1 MPNFRYQVLADQIIQ
16 RIQSGIYSPEQK
28 LPSIRQLSQELNISK
43 GTAIR
48 CYEYL
53 EDQGWIAAKEKSG
66 FFPHPSAMAS
76 VGIGV
81 GVGAASGSVTAHR
94 LDKPILSPQ
103 QKEDL
108 QPRLID
114 NKSLGIHIVRSA
126 SHSDQIPLGS
136 ANPCISFPAVRQ
148 LYQALKK
155 QVQIEQQELD
165 SGVLAH
171 YQAPPGD
178 PVLGQQL
185 SKILSGKG
193 IQCSPDEILVTN
205 GTQSAITLALQVT
218 TESEDIVL
226 IESPCFYGILQC
238 LQALNRK
245 VVEIP
250 QCPEGGPD
258 INLLEAALI
267 EGRKSHWPVK
277 ALLLQPTVNNPTG
290 RTMPYENRVKLIE
303 LANQYDIAVIEDDV
317 FAELHFHRNRPQ
329 INSVS
334 QFQGIMPPPIKT
346 LDTENR
352 VLYCSSISKTL
363 TPKLRIGWLQAG
375 RWQQACEHLLFVS
388 KMGLPSHTQKA
399 LGNWLATGR
408 LSRHLRLI
416 RRSYYERLGYMEQAL
431 AQYWPEEIEFE
442 PPTGGYLAW
451 VKLPRHV
458 KALDLYQQALEHNIN
473 TTPGPLFSSQGHY
486 EHYIRLNFA
495 LFQNQPDYLAAIQYL
510 GDTIRTLST
519 QE

>member
-1 MPNFRYQVLADQIIQ
+1 MPSFRYQVLADQIIQ
-16 RIQSGIYSPEQK
+16 RIQSGVYPQEQK

-43 GTAIR
+43 GTAVR

-53 EDQGWIAAKEKSG
+53 EDQGWIIAKEKSG
-66 FFPHPSAMAS
+66 FFPHPSATVSAES
-76 VGIGV
+76 ISGPAT
-81 GVGAASGSVTAHR
+81 AALR
-94 LDKPILSPQ
+94 NKPALSPQ
-103 QKEDL
+103 QKEKL

-114 NKSLGIHIVRSA
+114 NKSLGIQVVRSA
-126 SHSDQIPLGS
+126 SHRDQISLGS
-136 ANPCISFPAVRQ
+136 ADPCVSFPAVRQ
-148 LYQALKK
+148 LYQSLKK

-165 SGVLAH
+165 SGILAH

-178 PVLGQQL
+178 PILGQQL
-185 SKILSGKG
+185 SQILSAKG
-193 IQCSPDEILVTN
+193 IRCASDEILVTN
-205 GTQSAITLALQVT
+205 GTQSAITLALQIT
-218 TESEDIVL
+218 TETEDIVL
-226 IESPCFYGILQC
+226 IESPCFYGTLQC

-267 EGRKSHWPVK
+267 EGKKSNWPVK

-290 RTMPYENRVKLIE
+290 HTMPYENRMRLIK

-317 FAELHFHRNRPQ
+317 FAELHFHRNHPQ
-329 INSVS
+329 ITHAS
-334 QFQGIMPPPIKT
+334 QFQGIMPPPIKA
-346 LDTENR
+346 LDSENR
-352 VLYCSSISKTL
+352 VLYCGSISKIL

-388 KMGLPSHTQKA
+388 KMGLPSHTQRA

-408 LSRHLRLI
+408 LNRHLRLI
-416 RRSYYERLGYMEQAL
+416 RRSYYERFGYLEQAL

-495 LFQNQPDYLAAIQYL
+495 LFQNQPEYLAAIQYL
-510 GDTIRTLST
+510 GDTIRTLSK
-519 QE
+519 QG

>member
-1 MPNFRYQVLADQIIQ
+1 MPSFRYQVLADQIIQ
-16 RIQSGIYSPEQK
+16 RIQSGIYPPEQK

-43 GTAIR
+43 GTAVR

-53 EDQGWIAAKEKSG
+53 EDQGWIIAKEKSG
-66 FFPHPSAMAS
+66 FFPHPSATISAES
-76 VGIGV
+76 I
-81 GVGAASGSVTAHR
+81 SGSATSV
-94 LDKPILSPQ
+94 LQNKPALSPQ
-103 QKEDL
+103 QKEKL

-136 ANPCISFPAVRQ
+136 ANPCVSFPAVRQ
-148 LYQALKK
+148 LYQSLKK
-155 QVQIEQQELD
+155 QVQIEQRELD
-165 SGVLAH
+165 SGILAH

-185 SKILSGKG
+185 SQILSTKD
-193 IQCSPDEILVTN
+193 IQCAPDEILITN

-218 TESEDIVL
+218 TEPEDIVL

-267 EGRKSHWPVK
+267 EGRKSNWPVK

-317 FAELHFHRNRPQ
+317 FAELHFHQNRPQ
-329 INSVS
+329 APTTS
-334 QFQGIMPPPIKT
+334 QFQEIVPPPIKA
-346 LDTENR
+346 LDRENR

-388 KMGLPSHTQKA
+388 KMGLPSHTQRA

-408 LSRHLRLI
+408 LNRHLRLI
-416 RRSYYERLGYMEQAL
+416 RRSYHERLGYLEQAL

-451 VKLPRHV
+451 IKLPGDI
-458 KALDLYQQALEHNIN
+458 KALELYQQALEHNIN

-486 EHYIRLNFA
+486 ENYIRLNFA
-495 LFQNQPDYLAAIQYL
+495 LFQNQPEYLAAIQYL
-510 GDTIRTLST
+510 GDTIRTLSK
-519 QE
+519 QR